1 MVRII
6 LYAEHL
12 VSALTIPTSAYAH
25 VSAPHLASIIT
36 VIFNI
41 NVIIVVGDWLVYT
54 GDVTCIIGMEKEV
67 IRTDS
72 ITGFCFINNL
82 SSGAPRLPSVSTPVN
97 SRMVAVI
104 FWWQAAVF
112 IGKSPLA
119 IPMPWVV
126 CGVATR
132 TVVAKLLFVVSA
144 EVPALVAAAATII
157 FT

>member
-41 NVIIVVGDWLVYT
+41 NVIIVVGDWIVYT
-54 GDVTCIIGMEKEV
+54 GDVTCCVSLEKVV

-72 ITGFCFINNL
+72 ITGFCFINSL
-82 SSGAPRLPSVSTPVN
+82 TCGAHRILGIPISVN
-97 SRMVAVI
+97 SI
-104 FWWQAAVF
+104 
-112 IGKSPLA
+112 IGARIS
-119 IPMPWVV
+119 
-126 CGVATR
+126 R
-132 TVVAKLLFVVSA
+132 N
-144 EVPALVAAAATII
+144 
-157 FT
+157 

>member
-72 ITGFCFINNL
+72 ITGFCFINSL
-82 SSGAPRLPSVSTPVN
+82 TSGAYRIVGIPSSVN
-97 SRMVAVI
+97 SI
-104 FWWQAAVF
+104 
-112 IGKSPLA
+112 IGARVSSRET
-119 IPMPWVV
+119 
-126 CGVATR
+126 ATLG
-132 TVVAKLLFVVSA
+132 TAPS
-144 EVPALVAAAATII
+144 
-157 FT
+157 